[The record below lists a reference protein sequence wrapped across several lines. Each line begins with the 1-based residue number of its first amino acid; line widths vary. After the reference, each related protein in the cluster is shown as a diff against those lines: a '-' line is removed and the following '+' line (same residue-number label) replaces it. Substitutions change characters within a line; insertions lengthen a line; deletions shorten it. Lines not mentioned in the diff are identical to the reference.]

1 MTRPA
6 RAARRGTRGDAAG
19 AALLVSLAL
28 LGLLALVIPTVIIVI
43 TSFDS
48 RQVISF
54 PPSGFSLDR
63 YRRMLV
69 SPEIRACAALSALTA
84 AVAVAIDLLLGIPA
98 AIALVRRHFRG
109 QALLLGFLQSPMM
122 LPGIVIGIAILLL
135 YSSLG
140 LGPSVPLM
148 MVSHVVLTLPF
159 VIRITM
165 ARMERTDK
173 RLEEAAANLGAN
185 RLQVFWYVVLPQL
198 WPGIVSGAAFAFLI
212 SFDNLTVSL
221 FTAPVR
227 QRPLPIELFYRMRF
241 DLDPI
246 VSAIATCQIGLALV
260 VLAIGGRLVETL
272 GSTCEKTVRAAQGL

>member
-1 MTRPA
+1 M
-6 RAARRGTRGDAAG
+6 GDAAG
-19 AALLVSLAL
+19 AALVGSLAL
-28 LGLLALVIPTVIIVI
+28 FGLAALVVPTLIIVI

-54 PPSGFSLDR
+54 PPSGLSLDR

-69 SPEIRACAALSALTA
+69 SPEVRAGAALSATTA
-84 AVAVAIDLLLGIPA
+84 AAAVAIDLLLGVPA
-98 AIALVRRHFRG
+98 AIALVRRRFRG
-109 QALLLGFLQSPMM
+109 QSLLLGFLQSPIM
-122 LPGIVIGIAILLL
+122 LPGIVIGIAILLF

-140 LGPSVPLM
+140 LSPSVPLM
-148 MVSHVVLTLPF
+148 VVSHVVLTLPF

-165 ARMERTDK
+165 ARMERIDT

-185 RLQVFWYVVLPQL
+185 VLQVFWHVVMPQL
-198 WPGIVSGAAFAFLI
+198 WPGIVAGAAFAFLI

-246 VSAIATCQIGLALV
+246 VSAIATCQIGLALL
-260 VLAIGGRLVETL
+260 VLAVGGRIVENMGTAR
-272 GSTCEKTVRAAQGL
+272 EKPVRIRRFRGV